1 MLYDWTNEEVF
12 VNQENVAILEEYMVN
27 TLLLNPETETPT
39 FEEET
44 CSVIF
49 NNFKFGVPHRL
60 IKLVMTPQ

>member
-12 VNQENVAILEEYMVN
+12 VNPENVHLLEEYMVN
-27 TLLLNPETETPT
+27 ALLLNPETETPT

-44 CSVIF
+44 CSVIC

-60 IKLVMTPQ
+60 VKLVMMPQ